1 LPVKTVKYLGI
12 YFSKEREMPGIWI
25 ERQQVE
31 LYMQSRKDGLI
42 QITSAAKAGISER
55 SGRNIEH
62 GLRPPPGLARRSL
75 RTRPD
80 PFLAVWD
87 GELVPML
94 EQLPM
99 LQPITILEYLQEK
112 YVDNDRNPLY
122 PDKLLRTL
130 QRRVKIWKAVYG
142 PKREVMFRQEHVPG
156 RLGLSDFTKLKKII
170 ITIRA
175 QPLIHL
181 LYHFRLAFSHWS
193 HVKVILGGES
203 YTALAEGLQE
213 GLWRLGGSP
222 LEHRTDSLSA
232 AFKNLTHDEK
242 DDLTTRYDELCQHY
256 HMQPTR
262 NNPGVKHENGSIES
276 SHGHIKRRIKQALL
290 LRGSC
295 DFVSVEAYQDFI
307 DSVVNQHNR
316 RNAKAIS
323 VERDKL
329 QALPCD
335 KTIDYT
341 EVCATVSSS
350 STIDVRRATYT
361 VPSQLQNEVLRI
373 RLYHD
378 RLECYLGAKQVCK
391 LVRVYPTGTKTR
403 ARQINYHHVIHSL
416 VKKPQAF
423 RYSQIRDDLLP
434 TAIYRQIWDIADN
447 SMDKKLSC
455 KFIVGLLHLA
465 ATENCEQ
472 ALGEAVMQCIAKKI
486 PLRLIEF
493 QNKFKKNISPPL
505 LAIVQHELKS
515 YDLLYQL
522 HQEVSHG

>member
-1 LPVKTVKYLGI
+1 
-12 YFSKEREMPGIWI
+12 MPGIWI
-25 ERQQVE
+25 MSKQVE
-31 LYMQSRKDGLI
+31 MYMQLRKEGLI
-42 QITSAAKAGISER
+42 QVTSAAKAGISER

-62 GLRPPPGLARRSL
+62 GIRPQPGLTRNHIK
-75 RTRPD
+75 TRPD
-80 PFLAVWD
+80 PFSAVWEN
-87 GELVPML
+87 ELVPML

-112 YVDNDRNPLY
+112 YVDNNNNPLY

-130 QRRVKIWKAVYG
+130 QRRIKTWKAIYG
-142 PKREVMFRQEHVPG
+142 PKREVMFRQEHIPG

-170 ITIRA
+170 ITIQN
-175 QPLIHL
+175 QPLNHL

-193 HVKVILGGES
+193 HIKVILGGES

-232 AFKNLTHDEK
+232 AFKNLTLDEK
-242 DDLTTRYDELCQHY
+242 NDVTTRYDELCQYY
-256 HMQPTR
+256 HIQPTR
-262 NNPGVKHENGSIES
+262 NNPGVKHENGSVES
-276 SHGHIKRRIKQALL
+276 PHGHIKRRIKQALL

-316 RNAKAIS
+316 RNAKAIA
-323 VERDKL
+323 VEREKL
-329 QALPCD
+329 QNLPCE

-378 RLECYLGAKQVCK
+378 RLDCYIGAKQVCK
-391 LVRVYPTGTKTR
+391 LIRVYSTGKTTR
-403 ARQINYHHVIHSL
+403 ARQINYRHIIHSL

-434 TAIYRQIWDIADN
+434 TEVYRQIWKIANN
-447 SMDKKLSC
+447 SMDTKLSC

-465 ATENCEQ
+465 ATEDCEQ
-472 ALGEAVMQCIAKKI
+472 ALGEAVMQAISKNI

-493 QNKFKKNISPPL
+493 QDQFKKNISPPML
-505 LAIVQHELKS
+505 TVAQHELKG
-515 YDLLYQL
+515 YDQLYKIN
-522 HQEVSHG
+522 QEVIHG